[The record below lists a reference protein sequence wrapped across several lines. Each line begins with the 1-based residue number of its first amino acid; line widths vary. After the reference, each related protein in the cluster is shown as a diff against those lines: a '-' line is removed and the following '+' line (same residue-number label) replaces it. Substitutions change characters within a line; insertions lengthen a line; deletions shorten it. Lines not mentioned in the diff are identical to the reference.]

1 VNLGDKLGGIADDER
16 QRIRVDIDAGGHD
29 FDLIV
34 AHEGI
39 ADDVLRL
46 LFATCHPSLT
56 RDTQVALTLK
66 LLGGLSPR
74 EIARAYLVPE
84 QTISQRI
91 LRGRRRLAAEGF
103 DAAVPSPA
111 ERQAR
116 LGVVR
121 EVVYLVFTEGHAAT
135 VGDDWVRPDLCLEA
149 LRLARMLA
157 ELVPDDAEAHALA
170 ALLELQASRLPAR
183 TGDGGAPVRLDEQD
197 RGLWDQLLIARGFR
211 SLLRA
216 RELTDTPGPYAIQA
230 AIAAAHARAR
240 TASETD
246 WASIAELYRLLAHVA
261 PSPIVT
267 LNRAVAV
274 SRAESPQAGLRMLEG
289 LADSPELSDHH
300 LLAAVRA
307 QLLLEIGDAWAAAV
321 ELRRAA
327 ELAPNPREQEL
338 LRARA
343 QEWNPVHEG

>member
-1 VNLGDKLGGIADDER
+1 MTPGRDARGTVDAVYRLEGARIIAGLARTVHDIGLAEDSLQDAMVAAIEKWPQAGVPANPAAWLTLEAKHRAIDRIRRSVNLGDKLGGIADDER

-29 FDLIV
+29 F
-34 AHEGI
+34 A
-39 ADDVLRL
+39 
-46 LFATCHPSLT
+46 
-56 RDTQVALTLK
+56 
-66 LLGGLSPR
+66 
-74 EIARAYLVPE
+74 
-84 QTISQRI
+84 
-91 LRGRRRLAAEGF
+91 
-103 DAAVPSPA
+103 
-111 ERQAR
+111 
-116 LGVVR
+116 
-121 EVVYLVFTEGHAAT
+121 EGHAAT

-211 SLLRA
+211 SLLRG